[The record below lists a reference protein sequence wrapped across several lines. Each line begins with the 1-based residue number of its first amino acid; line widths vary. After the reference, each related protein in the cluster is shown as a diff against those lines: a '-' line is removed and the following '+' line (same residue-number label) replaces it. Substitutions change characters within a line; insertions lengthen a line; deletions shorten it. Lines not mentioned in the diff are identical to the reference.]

1 MMSETEDLI
10 DDNYK
15 NIFIKIILLGPFGV
29 GKKSIINKIN
39 QIKCHK
45 QLPLNIPN
53 LEGKSSKIIRYNCS
67 GINISFIFFIPDPP
81 EPYEGEE
88 NELSSSDEDTDLCNQ
103 YRIKFTSTKKDVK
116 QILSLFSHSENTLS
130 FFSFLYDLSNFENSF
145 RECLLYF
152 QSMNTKYKIKNN
164 YPILLFGTKID
175 KKKQPKDSKIKR
187 I

>member
-1 MMSETEDLI
+1 MVETELI
-10 DDNYK
+10 DDNCK
-15 NIFIKIILLGPFGV
+15 NIFIKIILLGPIGV
-29 GKKSIINKIN
+29 GKKSLINKIN

-45 QLPLNIPN
+45 KLSLNIPN
-53 LEGKSSKIIRYNCS
+53 LEGKSSKIIRYSFS

-81 EPYEGEE
+81 EQYEGEE

-116 QILSLFSHSENTLS
+116 QILSLFLQSHSESTLS

-145 RECLLYF
+145 KECLLYF